1 MVMKKNIDAMN
12 HPTKVKESI
21 GERIYTIVVYL
32 LLILISATIILPLLH
47 IISGSFSDPMQ
58 LLTGN
63 VSFWPKGF
71 TTSMYEKVLK
81 DASIW
86 TGYLNTIL
94 YTVLGTLISVTLT
107 ACAAYPLSRKDLFG
121 RNVFI
126 SLFIFTM
133 FFNGGMIPTYL
144 IIQKLGMLNKIWAL
158 VLPSAISTYKMIDTF
173 WVMVI
178 PGAISTWNM
187 IIMRTFFENTIPNEL
202 IEAAALDGCNDITTF
217 FRIVLPLSGAVFAV
231 MALFY
236 GVAQW
241 NSWFPAL
248 LYIRDRSLYPLQ
260 MILRE
265 VLIQSDIGNM
275 AGSTGDVEVIG
286 DGLKY
291 ATMVVSTLPIMCLYP
306 FLQKYFVAGVT
317 IGAVKG

>member
-1 MVMKKNIDAMN
+1 MKKNIDAMN

-86 TGYLNTIL
+86 KGYLNTIL

-158 VLPSAISTYKMIDTF
+158 VLPSAISTY
-173 WVMVI
+173 
-178 PGAISTWNM
+178 NM
-187 IIMRTFFENTIPNEL
+187 IIMRTFFQNSIPNEL
-202 IEAAALDGCNDITTF
+202 LEAAKIDGITDIGYLLKV
-217 FRIVLPLSGAVFAV
+217 VLPLSKSILAVITLYYAV
-231 MALFY
+231 AH
-236 GVAQW
+236 W
-241 NSWFPAL
+241 NSYFNAM
-248 LYIRDRSLYPLQ
+248 LYLRDESLYPLQ
-260 MILRE
+260 LVLRSILNVGKVDLSQITDAEIIKQMRGLSDLMKYS
-265 VLIQSDIGNM
+265 LIIISSIPM
-275 AGSTGDVEVIG
+275 LIV
-286 DGLKY
+286 
-291 ATMVVSTLPIMCLYP
+291 YP
-306 FLQKYFVAGVT
+306 FVQKHFVRGVM
-317 IGAVKG
+317 IGALKG